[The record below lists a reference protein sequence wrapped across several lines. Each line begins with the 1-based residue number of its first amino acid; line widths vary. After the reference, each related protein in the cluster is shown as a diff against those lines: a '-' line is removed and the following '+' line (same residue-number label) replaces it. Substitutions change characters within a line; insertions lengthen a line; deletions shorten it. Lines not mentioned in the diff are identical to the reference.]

1 MSELLNSELN
11 LGPHPQYPK
20 SVKPGIPRL
29 AQPKPGWKTYRIGE
43 LFEVINRPVS
53 MEDEAT
59 YQLVTVKRARGGVCE
74 REKLK
79 GKQISVK
86 SQFYVKSGDF
96 LISKRQIVHGACGFV
111 PEELDGAIVSN
122 EYAVLHC
129 KDKLLPRFLNYLM
142 HTPYFQQ
149 TCFHSSIGVHVEK
162 MIFKLEEWFRWRIN
176 IPSVQEQIFIADFL
190 DNVDKKYAYLNF
202 KLNLL
207 EKYKFS
213 ISRKIFSQNLVFKSI
228 NSNNYPAW
236 KTRKLKDFAK
246 VHKGGGL
253 SKNDTAVRGAY
264 KCLLYGELFTKYKES
279 ITETSLYTNKEDG
292 CLSKAGD
299 ILMPASDVT
308 PYGLAT
314 ASTIFLDNVR
324 VGGDINIIRLSAGYN
339 PVFFTYQIKS
349 KRKEIIR
356 LVTGTTVKH
365 LYPKDILNISFFCPV
380 EEEQE
385 KIANFLSTFDRKIE
399 AVEQQILKLER
410 FKQGLLQQMFV

>member
-1 MSELLNSELN
+1 MNELLNNELN

-29 AQPKPGWKTYRIGE
+29 AQPKPGWKSYRIGE

-53 MEDEAT
+53 MEDEVT

-162 MIFKLEEWFRWRIN
+162 MIFKLEEWFNWEIN
-176 IPSVQEQIFIADFL
+176 IPSIDEQIYISDFMDSVNKKAGILASKLCALKEYKYSFSRGVFQQKIAIRKNDGSNFSSWKKINIGNVFEERSEKSCENLELLSVTLSDGVVKRSDIESKNNSSDDKRNYKKVCPGDIAYNSMRMWQGASGISEYLGIVSPAYTVLKPDPDVDVVFFSYFFKYDPIVFL
-190 DNVDKKYAYLNF
+190 FRRYSQGLTSDTWNLKYP
-202 KLNLL
+202 
-207 EKYKFS
+207 E
-213 ISRKIFSQNLVFKSI
+213 
-228 NSNNYPAW
+228 
-236 KTRKLKDFAK
+236 
-246 VHKGGGL
+246 L
-253 SKNDTAVRGAY
+253 SKI
-264 KCLLYGELFTKYKES
+264 E
-279 ITETSLYTNKEDG
+279 ITVPQEK
-292 CLSKAGD
+292 
-299 ILMPASDVT
+299 
-308 PYGLAT
+308 
-314 ASTIFLDNVR
+314 
-324 VGGDINIIRLSAGYN
+324 
-339 PVFFTYQIKS
+339 
-349 KRKEIIR
+349 
-356 LVTGTTVKH
+356 
-365 LYPKDILNISFFCPV
+365 
-380 EEEQE
+380 EEQE
-385 KIANFLSTFDRKIE
+385 KISKILVSLDKKI
-399 AVEQQILKLER
+399 ALCDLKLR
-410 FKQGLLQQMFV
+410 RLITFKTGLINSIFS

>member
-1 MSELLNSELN
+1 MSELLNNELN

-29 AQPKPGWKTYRIGE
+29 AKPKPGWKTYRIGDV
-43 LFEVINRPVS
+43 FEVINRPVS
-53 MEDEAT
+53 MEDETT

-162 MIFKLEEWFRWRIN
+162 MIFKLEDWFKQKIN
-176 IPSVQEQIFIADFL
+176 IPSISEQAYIADSVEKIDCKL
-190 DNVDKKYAYLNF
+190 MLLTKKVELLNR
-202 KLNLL
+202 
-207 EKYKFS
+207 YKFS
-213 ISRKIFSQNLVFKSI
+213 LVSNIFYNRKNQHI
-228 NSNNYPAW
+228 NNTLNNFTSTSVRLEDAADIVMGSSPSSSAYNETGVGVPLLQGNADIKFRRTVPRVYTTEVT
-236 KTRKLKDFAK
+236 KT
-246 VHKGGGL
+246 
-253 SKNDTAVRGAY
+253 
-264 KCLLYGELFTKYKES
+264 C
-279 ITETSLYTNKEDG
+279 NK
-292 CLSKAGD
+292 GD
-299 ILMPASDVT
+299 ILMSVRAPVGHIAVSDHDACIGR
-308 PYGLAT
+308 GLCSIRAK
-314 ASTIFLDNVR
+314 AKYNQSFLFQYLLWYEKR
-324 VGGDINIIRLSAGYN
+324 WSRLSQG
-339 PVFFTYQIKS
+339 
-349 KRKEIIR
+349 
-356 LVTGTTVKH
+356 
-365 LYPKDILNISFFCPV
+365 
-380 EEEQE
+380 
-385 KIANFLSTFDRKIE
+385 STFDSINSDEIKSLKLPAPPFASQVKIAEILSSIDQKVE
-399 AVEQQILKLER
+399 AVEQQIKKLER